1 MKKPQAIIW
10 DFDGVLIDSEILQ
23 IKAEI
28 ETARKFGIPL
38 TPEIAEEYIGYK
50 MQDYFSMLVRR
61 FNINVPVFEIIQ
73 EHSKTL
79 YHYYKEVFPLSPH
92 AEEVLK
98 ELGSKYRQG
107 IATNRERE
115 LALASLRRFGLVNIF
130 QAMVFGEDID
140 HGKPDPEPYI
150 KVAELLG
157 VEPELCVA
165 VEDSPLG
172 FQSAK
177 RAGML
182 VVARKAEHNLNF
194 DFSQADYVIVDL
206 REILSIL
213 KGI

>member
-61 FNINVPVFEIIQ
+61 FNINVPVFKIIE

-79 YHYYKEVFPLSPH
+79 YHYYKEVFPLAPH
-92 AEEVLK
+92 AEEVLN
-98 ELGSKYRQG
+98 ELGSEYRQG
-107 IATNRERE
+107 LATNRERE
-115 LALASLRRFGLVNIF
+115 LALASLRRFGLMDFF

-140 HGKPDPEPYI
+140 HGKPDPEPYL
-150 KVAELLG
+150 KVAGRLG
-157 VEPELCVA
+157 INTELCVA
-165 VEDSPLG
+165 VEDSTLG

-177 RAGML
+177 KAGML
-182 VVARKAEHNLNF
+182 VVARKAEHNRNF
-194 DFSQADYVIVDL
+194 DFSQADYVIEDL
-206 REILSIL
+206 REIPLIL